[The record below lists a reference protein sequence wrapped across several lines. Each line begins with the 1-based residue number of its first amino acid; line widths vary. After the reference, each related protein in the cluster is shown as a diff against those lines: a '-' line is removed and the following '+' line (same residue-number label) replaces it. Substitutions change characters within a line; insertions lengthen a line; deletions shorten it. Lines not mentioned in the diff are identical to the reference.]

1 MLEDGIAEL
10 VADCLRMRI
19 EEARQHGSIVCP
31 GMHLEREVVAH
42 HGNLVGTGRLFHERG
57 SARAIGTFEVLEIT
71 IATEAPLGGRRI
83 AALSCAA
90 ASAAIKRTARKP
102 SFLFISELDA
112 GDPGCC

>member
-10 VADCLRMRI
+10 VADWLRMRI

-57 SARAIGTFEVLEIT
+57 SARAIGTFEVLEDHDCYRGT
-71 IATEAPLGGRRI
+71 FGGPKNRRLVLRSRQRGDQKDSKKTE
-83 AALSCAA
+83 
-90 ASAAIKRTARKP
+90 
-102 SFLFISELDA
+102 LFVHK
-112 GDPGCC
+112 